1 MSSRFAPH
9 RIRAHYLNALKALP
23 IPVSLADPPD
33 PARITVLGT
42 AAVADRT
49 VRFGTI
55 ASAPRLWMTLDAADD
70 PLLGYVTGLVVGEPD
85 LWVCEGAHRAWVLN
99 PDNTGEL
106 KRAAARV
113 WFACVEHSTE
123 CEG

>member
-9 RIRAHYLNALKALP
+9 RTRARYLNALKALP
-23 IPVSLADPPD
+23 IPVSLTDPPD

-42 AAVADRT
+42 ATVADRT

-55 ASAPRLWMTLDAADD
+55 ASAPRLWMSLDAEG
-70 PLLGYVTGLVVGEPD
+70 PLLGYVTGLVAGEPD
-85 LWVCEGAHRAWVLN
+85 LWVCEGVHRDWVLN
-99 PDNTGEL
+99 AANTREL
-106 KRAAARV
+106 KHAAARV
-113 WFACVEHSTE
+113 WFTCVEHGRE